1 MVHSIQRKYLKLW
14 WKIKKRAFE
23 KNGWLV
29 NNKIINESGQ
39 GAAISFSQ
47 SGEDM
52 ILRHF
57 LREQPKGFFV
67 DIGAHHPVR
76 FSNTFHFYL
85 SGWKGINI
93 DPLPGSMALFNKLR
107 PRDINLEIALGHA
120 GESVYHIFEEG
131 CYNTFDTEVAKHLVE
146 NNISP
151 LISKKTLKK
160 NRLDEILEK
169 HLSSNAIDLLSI
181 DAEGV
186 DVEIL
191 ETNNWS
197 KFRPKYICAE
207 AHTTDPNRPMNPCR
221 ILEDNGYH
229 VIARTGFSVICKS
242 ES

>member
-1 MVHSIQRKYLKLW
+1 MV
-14 WKIKKRAFE
+14 
-23 KNGWLV
+23 
-29 NNKIINESGQ
+29 NESGQ

-47 SGEDM
+47 SDEDM

-57 LREQPKGFFV
+57 FMSNRKDFFV

-85 SGWKGINI
+85 SGWRGINI
-93 DPLPGSMALFNKLR
+93 DPLPGSMAIFNKMF
-107 PRDINLEIALGHA
+107 PKDINLEIALGRF
-120 GESVYHIFEEG
+120 GEAVYHIFEEG

-146 NNISP
+146 NNVSP
-151 LISKKTLKK
+151 LVSKRTLKK
-160 NRLDEILEK
+160 HRLDEIFEK
-169 HLSSNAIDLLSI
+169 HLSSNVVHLLSI

-197 KFRPKYICAE
+197 KFRTKYLCAE
-207 AHTTDPNRPMNPCR
+207 AHATDPHKPMNPRR

-229 VIARTGFSVICKS
+229 VIARAGFSVICKS